1 MRPRLGCESNLE
13 PDTAGLID
21 KQKRFGKHGWPYIG
35 VCPYVGW
42 PYSGG
47 WLVLTRRPGAGPLNV
62 ANIDC
67 WGWVYGRPKHL
78 QRHLCEYDFRY
89 THRIKL
95 GVDDQMPRDLAL
107 DQGQAMDAS
116 LA

>member
-1 MRPRLGCESNLE
+1 V
-13 PDTAGLID
+13 PDHQTLRISIAGE
-21 KQKRFGKHGWPYIG
+21 
-35 VCPYVGW
+35 C
-42 PYSGG
+42 
-47 WLVLTRRPGAGPLNV
+47 
-62 ANIDC
+62 
-67 WGWVYGRPKHL
+67 VYGRPKHL